1 MIIQHNVTAMNAHR
15 QLFNNN
21 MRVAKNLEKLS
32 SGYKINR
39 AGDDAAGLGNLI
51 NNDEDDDDFGDFFSS
66 EETQYQSDGGGY
78 DDDADFEY
86 IDNYDKLDD
95 F

>member
-1 MIIQHNVTAMNAHR
+1 MIIQHNVTAMNSHR

-39 AGDDAAGLGNLI
+39 DCFL
-51 NNDEDDDDFGDFFSS
+51 EF
-66 EETQYQSDGGGY
+66 ETP
-78 DDDADFEY
+78 
-86 IDNYDKLDD
+86 
-95 F
+95 

>member
-1 MIIQHNVTAMNAHR
+1 MIIQHNVTAMNSHR

-39 AGDDAAGLGNLI
+39 AGDDAAGLGI
-51 NNDEDDDDFGDFFSS
+51 
-66 EETQYQSDGGGY
+66 
-78 DDDADFEY
+78 FEKMRAQ
-86 IDNYDKLDD
+86 IKGLERRRSKWAWNTFQKNRTL
-95 F
+95 

>member
-1 MIIQHNVTAMNAHR
+1 MATSIHTA
-15 QLFNNN
+15 
-21 MRVAKNLEKLS
+21 NLIAI
-32 SGYKINR
+32 YKHSL
-39 AGDDAAGLGNLI
+39 AELGRPADEDLI